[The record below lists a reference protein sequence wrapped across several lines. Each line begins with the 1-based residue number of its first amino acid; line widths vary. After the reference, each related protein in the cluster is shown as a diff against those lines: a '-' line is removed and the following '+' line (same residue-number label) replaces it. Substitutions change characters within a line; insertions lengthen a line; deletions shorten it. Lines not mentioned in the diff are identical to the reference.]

1 MSYNKKQ
8 NHQNGEEGR
17 DGCNDNHS
25 WNCGQEG
32 ESNDQAVA
40 SLRWRQMRN
49 MHLALMVSQGT
60 PMVLMGDE
68 YGHTRKGNNNTYGHD
83 NELNNFD
90 WAALEKQRDHYF
102 RYHAG
107 LVKFRKNHPLL
118 GRAEF
123 LNDNDITWHED
134 NWDNP
139 DSLFLAYQLHDCG
152 QGGGDLYIA
161 FNQHDFFVG
170 RAAAPPGGKSWHRV
184 VDTNLPLPRTLWNT
198 ARAASAPGT
207 TSLRGGAVMLVA
219 K

>member
-1 MSYNKKQ
+1 MN
-8 NHQNGEEGR
+8 
-17 DGCNDNHS
+17 DGIK
-25 WNCGQEG
+25 
-32 ESNDQAVA
+32 A
-40 SLRWRQMRN
+40 LRWRQMKN
-49 MHLALMVSQGT
+49 FHLALMVSQGT

-68 YGHTRKGNNNTYGHD
+68 YGHTRHGNNNTYGHD

-107 LVKFRKNHPLL
+107 LVKFRKSHPLL

-161 FNQHDFFVG
+161 FNQHDFFRRR
-170 RAAAPPGGKSWHRV
+170 RAAAPARGQILAQGGGHE
-184 VDTNLPLPRTLWNT
+184 P
-198 ARAASAPGT
+198 AASRGLCGT
-207 TSLRGGAVMLVA
+207 RRGRRRRQVQRRSEGRGHASGQVRGEDY
-219 K
+219 

>member
-1 MSYNKKQ
+1 MFCFNSDR
-8 NHQNGEEGR
+8 E
-17 DGCNDNHS
+17 C
-25 WNCGQEG
+25 
-32 ESNDQAVA
+32 NDQAVT

-90 WAALEKQRDHYF
+90 WSALEAQREQYF
-102 RYHAG
+102 RYHSG
-107 LVKFRKNHPLL
+107 LVKFRLAHPLL

-139 DSLFLAYQLHDCG
+139 DSLFLAYTLHDCG

-161 FNQHDFFVG
+161 FNQHDFFVDASLPPPPRGQILAQG
-170 RAAAPPGGKSWHRV
+170 RGHEPAAAERFHR
-184 VDTNLPLPRTLWNT
+184 R
-198 ARAASAPGT
+198 R
-207 TSLRGGAVMLVA
+207 
-219 K
+219 